1 MTVRALP
8 TAEPALGAGVRVS
21 SSSSSAMTLAGRS
34 SVSEMRSPR
43 LRNAV
48 SCSRLDRV
56 SKDHSVVSK
65 IAVSGQNVVVVP
77 VSAVASPLC
86 SGPSGAPTR

>member
-1 MTVRALP
+1 MRALP
-8 TAEPALGAGVRVS
+8 TAEAALADGASVS
-21 SSSSSAMTLAGRS
+21 SSSSSATTLAGRS

-56 SKDHSVVSK
+56 SKDHSVDSK
-65 IAVSGQNVVVVP
+65 IVSSGQNVVVVP
-77 VSAVASPLC
+77 VSVVGSPC
-86 SGPSGAPTR
+86 CTGPSGAPSP